1 MGGAVRI
8 SRSQRIQSWR
18 QLSLWPH
25 QIKALTVIERYIR
38 ARPARAALIRMPTG
52 TGKSGVIAVAA
63 KSLKEAP
70 SVLVVTPWL
79 HLREQI
85 TIDIDY
91 RFWQT
96 IGIASDQ
103 WSKEVKE
110 IVPGSIRTFAL
121 AGKTPRVL
129 VCTIQTLQTIHR
141 TDPKAYA
148 RLREEVS
155 LVLVD
160 EGHREPAPEWAQA
173 VRELK
178 KPTVLLTATPYRND
192 YRIFDVDPSVS
203 SQE

>member
-1 MGGAVRI
+1 
-8 SRSQRIQSWR
+8 
-18 QLSLWPH
+18 
-25 QIKALTVIERYIR
+25 
-38 ARPARAALIRMPTG
+38 MPTG